1 MELRDI
7 VTSMI
12 DVSDGLVQDATHLAI
27 NSNLSLELD
36 INQLPLPSLKSLQKK
51 ELLNA
56 ALYGGDD
63 YELLF
68 SCKENESRLGDLSK
82 QYNVK
87 ITKIGV
93 FKKFQKKYLNFT
105 GFDELPKK
113 ISYSHF

>member
-1 MELRDI
+1 MALRDI
-7 VTSMI
+7 ATSMI
-12 DVSDGLVQDATHLAI
+12 DISDGLVQDATHLAI
-27 NSNLSLELD
+27 NSNLSLELN

-68 SCKENESRLGDLSK
+68 SCKENETRLEDLSK
-82 QYNVK
+82 QCDVK

-93 FKKFQKKYLNFT
+93 FKKFQKIYLNFK